1 LKSLLKRVLY
11 GLGLEVRLR
20 RNVEAHARREWEDK
34 WCERWRPFVA
44 HRPIRTILDIGAN
57 AGQFARLAHRLCP
70 QARILSFEPLPD
82 CFVEL
87 QRNLEVIPGA
97 RAFNVALGD
106 HAGMVTMNRSA
117 FTPCSSLLAGT
128 ADLGRD
134 IPAAAAVSQV
144 SVPLLRLDDIL
155 ADAGVDDELL
165 IKMDVQGFEPQV
177 IRGGPAAFRRASIV
191 ATEVCFCRPLYQGQ
205 PLFDDLYGTLRGLG
219 FAFMGNAEQQASL
232 TDARVVEADAIFER
246 AR

>member
-1 LKSLLKRVLY
+1 
-11 GLGLEVRLR
+11 
-20 RNVEAHARREWEDK
+20 
-34 WCERWRPFVA
+34 
-44 HRPIRTILDIGAN
+44 
-57 AGQFARLAHRLCP
+57 
-70 QARILSFEPLPD
+70 
-82 CFVEL
+82 
-87 QRNLEVIPGA
+87 
-97 RAFNVALGD
+97 
-106 HAGMVTMNRSA
+106 MNRSA

-205 PLFDDLYGTLRGLG
+205 PLFDDLYCTLRGLG